1 MKNITNFIG
10 EAKRTQYSK
19 AEYDPKNIKYVE
31 TLCIDTRIESFTY
44 KSFSEI
50 KSSLNISSSNENDD
64 LIEQIKNLKPG
75 ECIFNIL
82 TERSWKL
89 ISCIK

>member
-1 MKNITNFIG
+1 MKNITNLIE

-31 TLCIDTRIESFTY
+31 TLCIDTRIESFPY

-50 KSSLNISSSNENDD
+50 KSSLNISSSNND

>member
-19 AEYDPKNIKYVE
+19 VEYDPKNIKYIE
-31 TLCIDTRIESFTY
+31 TSCINTRIESFPY

-50 KSSLNISSSNENDD
+50 KDSLNVYSSNDE
-64 LIEQIKNLKPG
+64 LIEQIKNLKAG
-75 ECIFNIL
+75 ECIFNI
-82 TERSWKL
+82 TSERSWKL

>member
-19 AEYDPKNIKYVE
+19 AEYDPKNIKYIE
-31 TLCIDTRIESFTY
+31 TVCIDTRIESFPY

-50 KSSLNISSSNENDD
+50 KSSLNISSSNDE

-75 ECIFNIL
+75 ECIFNNM